1 MSNPLLAEFHTD
13 FEAAPFSKIK
23 IEQFTPAIKEAIKVG
38 LSEIDT
44 IINQKETPSF
54 KNTIEAMDNCGSL
67 LGRNTSLLFNLNSA
81 ETNDELQKVVQEV
94 APLLTK
100 FQNDIRLNEDL
111 FKRIRFVYENEDH
124 KKLSVE
130 QVTLLEKE
138 YKGFVR
144 NGALLDEASKNELRN
159 IDAKLA
165 QLSLRFGENILA
177 DTQNY
182 QLHIKDEKK
191 LKGLPVSVIE
201 MAKFNAKN
209 KNKKGW
215 VFTLDYPSYVPLIT
229 YAEDRN
235 LRKKICLAFSKRGFQ
250 KNENN
255 NSKIILEIITQRQKR
270 SILLGYDSHA
280 DFVLEER
287 MAKSVKNVNVFLDD
301 LTEKAKPFAEQE
313 WKAMEL
319 FARKKLN
326 LKDLEKWDF
335 AFVSE
340 KLKEAELQLNEQ
352 ELKPYFELDQVLNG
366 LFEIVK
372 KLYGIEFKE
381 NTELDVYHSEV
392 KVFEVYK
399 NDTFYALLYTDFFPR
414 SGKRSGAWMTS
425 YRSQKKDQRPHI
437 SIVCNFSRPTVTQP
451 SLLTFQ
457 EVTTLFHEFG
467 HALHGILANTN
478 YNGLSGTNV
487 YWDFVE
493 LPSQIMENWC
503 YEPEAL
509 KLFAK
514 HYQTEELL
522 PQNLVEKIKKA
533 AHFQQGLQTLRQLS
547 FSYLDMS
554 YHNSSASN
562 IKDIK
567 LHEKK
572 QVESLQFTKDIP
584 DSCMSASF
592 SHVFQGGYAAGYYS
606 YKWAEVLDADAFE
619 LFIEKGVFDSKT
631 ATSFFDNILSKGGT
645 EHPMVLYKKFR
656 GKEPDTSALLRRAG
670 LIKSNE

>member
-1 MSNPLLAEFHTD
+1 MSNPLLTAFHTD

-38 LSEIDT
+38 LSEIDS

-54 KNTIEAMDNCGSL
+54 KNTIEVLDNCGSL
-67 LGRNTSLLFNLNSA
+67 LGRNTSLLLNLNSA

-100 FQNDIRLNEDL
+100 FQNDIRLNQDL

-229 YAEDRN
+229 YAENRN

-326 LKDLEKWDF
+326 LKDLEKWDS

-399 NDTFYALLYTDFFPR
+399 NDNFYALLYTDFFPR

-562 IKDIK
+562 IKDVK

-572 QVESLQFTKDIP
+572 QVESLQFTKDVP

-656 GKEPDTSALLRRAG
+656 GKEPDISALLRRAG

>member
-54 KNTIEAMDNCGSL
+54 KNTIEAMDNCGNL

-326 LKDLEKWDF
+326 LKDLEKWDS

-514 HYQTEELL
+514 HYQTEELI

-572 QVESLQFTKDIP
+572 QVESLQFTKDVP

>member
-1 MSNPLLAEFHTD
+1 M
-13 FEAAPFSKIK
+13 
-23 IEQFTPAIKEAIKVG
+23 
-38 LSEIDT
+38 
-44 IINQKETPSF
+44 
-54 KNTIEAMDNCGSL
+54 
-67 LGRNTSLLFNLNSA
+67 
-81 ETNDELQKVVQEV
+81 
-94 APLLTK
+94 
-100 FQNDIRLNEDL
+100 
-111 FKRIRFVYENEDH
+111 
-124 KKLSVE
+124 
-130 QVTLLEKE
+130 
-138 YKGFVR
+138 
-144 NGALLDEASKNELRN
+144 
-159 IDAKLA
+159 
-165 QLSLRFGENILA
+165 
-177 DTQNY
+177 
-182 QLHIKDEKK
+182 
-191 LKGLPVSVIE
+191 LK
-201 MAKFNAKN
+201 
-209 KNKKGW
+209 
-215 VFTLDYPSYVPLIT
+215 
-229 YAEDRN
+229 
-235 LRKKICLAFSKRGFQ
+235 
-250 KNENN
+250 
-255 NSKIILEIITQRQKR
+255 
-270 SILLGYDSHA
+270 
-280 DFVLEER
+280 
-287 MAKSVKNVNVFLDD
+287 
-301 LTEKAKPFAEQE
+301 
-313 WKAMEL
+313 
-319 FARKKLN
+319 KKLN
-326 LKDLEKWDF
+326 LKDLEKWDS

-399 NDTFYALLYTDFFPR
+399 NDNFYALLYTDFFPR

-522 PQNLVEKIKKA
+522 PQNLVEKIKKV

-562 IKDIK
+562 IKDVK

-572 QVESLQFTKDIP
+572 QVESLQFTQRYP
-584 DSCMSASF
+584 
-592 SHVFQGGYAAGYYS
+592 
-606 YKWAEVLDADAFE
+606 
-619 LFIEKGVFDSKT
+619 
-631 ATSFFDNILSKGGT
+631 
-645 EHPMVLYKKFR
+645 R
-656 GKEPDTSALLRRAG
+656 
-670 LIKSNE
+670 